1 MPEERKLCERP
12 GGTGSR
18 PVVESEEYL
27 DAEDLFYWM
36 EEPCDSDIPLAAIW
50 IDIPM
55 GCRFCC

>member
-1 MPEERKLCERP
+1 MQEERE
-12 GGTGSR
+12 SW
-18 PVVESEEYL
+18 VEIEEYL

-36 EEPCDSDIPLAAIW
+36 EEPLDSDIPLSAIW